1 MQSDIVWKIKNA
13 KGREIRFMK
22 KLIFILGLFTVLVMY
37 GCGNSGNET
46 NAEEEVEISIG
57 HVGAP
62 VSPQQGAAD
71 IFTELV
77 EEKTGGSVEIKIYNS
92 SQLGD
97 ERELVEGVQMGT
109 IDGGIISA
117 GLFAS
122 SYNVMEAFEV
132 PFLFEDTE
140 HTLTVNNG
148 EIGREVL
155 DNLEANAGLKALSLW
170 EHGFRQITNSRGPIE
185 TPEDL
190 QGLKIRSPE
199 VQSYSVALQ
208 EFGANPIPLSF
219 SELYVAMDRGV
230 VDGQHNPLMHIEG
243 QRFYEV
249 QDYLTVMDFAYTPNV
264 LALSDSIW
272 EQLSEEQQ
280 NALDEAALETAELWA
295 EEAAEENEEILNE
308 LEEKIEIIHKEDLD
322 WEAFK
327 QVVEDVYPVY
337 EEEYGSEFVQFLE
350 EVQAAAN

>member
-1 MQSDIVWKIKNA
+1 MH
-13 KGREIRFMK
+13 MK
-22 KLIFILGLFTVLVMY
+22 KLVLILGLLTVLVMY
-37 GCGNSGNET
+37 GCGNSSGET
-46 NAEEEVEISIG
+46 GAVGDVEISIG

-62 VSPQQGAAD
+62 ESPQQGAAD

-77 EEKTGGSVEIKIYNS
+77 EEKTGGSVKIKIYNS

-97 ERELVEGVQMGT
+97 ERELVEGIQMGT
-109 IDGGIISA
+109 INGGIISA

-132 PFLFEDTE
+132 PFLFKDKE
-140 HTLTVNNG
+140 HALKINNG

-155 DNLEANAGLKALSLW
+155 DNLEANSGLKALSLW
-170 EHGFRQITNSRGPIE
+170 DHGFRQVTNSRGPIK

-190 QGLKIRSPE
+190 KGLKIRSPE
-199 VQSYSVALQ
+199 VQSYSIALS

-230 VDGQHNPLMHIEG
+230 VDGQHNPLMHIES

-249 QDYLTVMDFAYTPNV
+249 QDYLTIMDFAYTPNV
-264 LALSDSIW
+264 LAFSDAIW

-280 NALDEAALETAELWA
+280 VALNEAA
-295 EEAAEENEEILNE
+295 EEAAELWSAEAAQQNEEILNG
-308 LEEKIEIIHKEDLD
+308 LDDKIEIITRDEID
-322 WEAFK
+322 WESFK
-327 QVVEDVYPVY
+327 QVVEQVYPKY
-337 EEEYGSEFVQFLE
+337 EKEYGSEFVQFLE
-350 EVQAAAN
+350 KVKAAAD

>member
-1 MQSDIVWKIKNA
+1 M
-13 KGREIRFMK
+13 
-22 KLIFILGLFTVLVMY
+22 
-37 GCGNSGNET
+37 
-46 NAEEEVEISIG
+46 
-57 HVGAP
+57 
-62 VSPQQGAAD
+62 
-71 IFTELV
+71 
-77 EEKTGGSVEIKIYNS
+77 
-92 SQLGD
+92 
-97 ERELVEGVQMGT
+97 
-109 IDGGIISA
+109 
-117 GLFAS
+117 
-122 SYNVMEAFEV
+122 
-132 PFLFEDTE
+132 
-140 HTLTVNNG
+140 
-148 EIGREVL
+148 

-272 EQLSEEQQ
+272 EQLSKDQQ

-295 EEAAEENEEILNE
+295 EEAAEENEEILTE
-308 LEEKIEIIHKEDLD
+308 LEDKIEIIHKEDLD